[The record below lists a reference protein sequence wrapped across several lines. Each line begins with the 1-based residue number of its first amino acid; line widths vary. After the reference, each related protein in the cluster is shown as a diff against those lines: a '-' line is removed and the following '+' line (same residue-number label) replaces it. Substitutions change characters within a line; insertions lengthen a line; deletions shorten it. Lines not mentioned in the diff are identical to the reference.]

1 MKIKSFEGGYDRNL
15 CYLIWCEETNIAAII
30 DPSVEISSI
39 IQFIDDNKLILNKII
54 ITHSHHDHIRYLSE
68 FTYLYPKID
77 IYASKNSSLSKNQQF
92 IGLDHNDTIS
102 VGENLIIA
110 LFTPGHYKDSM
121 CYWIQDQDIIFTGD
135 TIFVGRT
142 GRTVSDGS
150 DISDLYHSVYNIIL
164 KLPLNTVIYSGHHY
178 GFSKTITI
186 KDNIRYSNFFTCKT
200 LDEFILVMKNFE
212 DNRHK

>member
-1 MKIKSFEGGYDRNL
+1 MKVKSFEGGYDKNL

-39 IQFIDDNKLILNKII
+39 IKFIDDNQLILNKII
-54 ITHSHHDHIRYLSE
+54 ITHTHHDHIQYLSE
-68 FTYLYPKID
+68 FTYLYPQID
-77 IYASKNSSLSKNQQF
+77 IYASNNASLSKDKNF
-92 IGLDHNDTIS
+92 IGLNHNDTIPL
-102 VGENLIIA
+102 GKNMIIS

-121 CYWIQDQDIIFTGD
+121 CYWVQDEDIVFTGD

-142 GRTVSDGS
+142 GRTISNGS
-150 DISDLYHSVYNIIL
+150 NISDLYNSIYNIIL
-164 KLPLNTVIYSGHHY
+164 KLPLNTVICSGHHY

-186 KDNIRYSNFFTCKT
+186 KDNIRYSDFFTCRT
-200 LDEFILVMKNFE
+200 VDEFILIMKNFE